1 MSGIF
6 AGLAADSGSVAL
18 NITAI
23 GDSKPSGTATGSLT
37 LSTDGSQSTAGTDS
51 VAGASWWTAAP
62 QTGIGSSF
70 WAKMTVNSG
79 SALSGAATGSVLALS
94 SSRTWSLSRTGTGT
108 NTSNVTLEIFS
119 DAGGT
124 QLVASKS
131 FAFTAT
137 IA

>member
-1 MSGIF
+1 VSGIF

-51 VAGASWWTAAP
+51 VAGSSWWSAAP
-62 QTGIGSSF
+62 LAGVGNSY

-94 SSRTWSLSRTGTGT
+94 SSRTWSLSRTGIGS

>member
-23 GDSKPSGTATGSLT
+23 GDSKPIGTATGSLT
-37 LSTDGSQSTAGTDS
+37 LGTDGSQSTAGTDS
-51 VAGASWWTAAP
+51 VAGVSWWTAAP
-62 QTGIGSSF
+62 QTGIGSSY

-94 SSRTWSLSRTGTGT
+94 AARTWSLSRTGIGS

-124 QLVASKS
+124 QLVSSKS
-131 FAFTAT
+131 FSFVAT